1 MEPNRSNPRQ
11 PSLLRLK
18 RSLKKLI
25 EDLRE
30 QKRLLITKEVFG
42 DDILWNV
49 FVNADPKLAARC
61 RILGGCIGL
70 TLRRKSSDH
79 GNICLRVTENGLN
92 SRIMVWNPLT
102 RDYMWIHDDPW
113 ARRDFPVNVM
123 AYGYLKDGLEY
134 HIVNFLRRTF
144 DHGSLFWSVHD
155 SEVEK
160 WTLERSYNT
169 EIRKLGPQ
177 SVVSDNIV
185 FWIARDGLCSGVPTY
200 IVTFNLRWMEF
211 HHGDIPVEAPTENNA
226 LTKFMGGVAFL
237 TYRDIGHSRE
247 VVVWSVYREGHD
259 TLMWEKFFTISD
271 FAIIHTP
278 SLLFRSSIISV
289 LDHKSSYGP
298 ANNNQRSDLFLYIL
312 RHMRGAAELFYHNF
326 WEEDVQLKTVTLH
339 SDGLYPVRKDP
350 PYTLE

>member
-1 MEPNRSNPRQ
+1 MLKSRKFIIENYHANAKRQADAIVGVGFFPPSFNSQWLYRIDTQAQGSVPFDIPRMIS
-11 PSLLRLK
+11 P
-18 RSLKKLI
+18 
-25 EDLRE
+25 
-30 QKRLLITKEVFG
+30 FG
-42 DDILWNV
+42 QYTV
-49 FVNADPKLAARC
+49 
-61 RILGGCIGL
+61 IG
-70 TLRRKSSDH
+70 SDH

-123 AYGYLKDGLEY
+123 AYGYLKDGLDY
-134 HIVNFLRRTF
+134 RIVNVWRRTF
-144 DHGSLFWSVHD
+144 GHGSLFWSVYD

-169 EIRKLGPQ
+169 EIQKIGPQ
-177 SVVSDNIV
+177 SVVSDGIV
-185 FWIARDGLCSGVPTY
+185 FWIAWDGLRSGVPTC

-211 HHGDIPVEAPTENNA
+211 HHGDIPVEASTENNA
-226 LTKFMGGVAFL
+226 LKKSWVELPSSHIVTSAIPVRSWCGAFIM
-237 TYRDIGHSRE
+237 RG
-247 VVVWSVYREGHD
+247 
-259 TLMWEKFFTISD
+259 TIR
-271 FAIIHTP
+271 
-278 SLLFRSSIISV
+278 LYC
-289 LDHKSSYGP
+289 KSSYGP